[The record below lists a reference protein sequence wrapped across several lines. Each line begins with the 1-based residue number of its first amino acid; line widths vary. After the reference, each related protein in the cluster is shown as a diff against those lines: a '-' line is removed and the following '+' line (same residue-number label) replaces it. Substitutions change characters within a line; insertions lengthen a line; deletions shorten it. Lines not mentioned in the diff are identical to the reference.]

1 MAPNGRLRVSLR
13 RLDPEKST
21 DFEPVPAY
29 TVPEKIRPGVP
40 TEIVVPF
47 WPMGMRFHK
56 GETLRLA
63 VTGFSIQ
70 PQEFTQHGP
79 VPTLNSGVNIVLTG
93 GRFDSYL
100 SIPRI

>member
-1 MAPNGRLRVSLR
+1 
-13 RLDPEKST
+13 
-21 DFEPVPAY
+21 
-29 TVPEKIRPGVP
+29 
-40 TEIVVPF
+40 
-47 WPMGMRFHK
+47 MGMRFHK